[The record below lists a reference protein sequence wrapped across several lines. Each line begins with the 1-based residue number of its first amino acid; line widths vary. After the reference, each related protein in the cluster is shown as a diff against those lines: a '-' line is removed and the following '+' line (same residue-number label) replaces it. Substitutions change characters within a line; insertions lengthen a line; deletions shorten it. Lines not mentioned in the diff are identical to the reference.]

1 MDEVKGRDW
10 IGFIMNRHMLVVLG
24 IHVIGILALFA
35 VAPTHPVFIGMGIAA
50 YAFGARHAFDID
62 HIAAV
67 DNTIRKL
74 VAQKEDS
81 RGVGLY
87 FSLGHSTVVFLLA
100 VLTAVS
106 VKFVTQYMTS
116 MQDIG
121 GIIGVVVSGVFLV
134 FIAILNSMLFIQLWK
149 IFRKMKYEKMSE
161 AELEKIFQAKGFFTR
176 YLGRLFKLVN
186 KSWHIYPIGFLFGLG
201 FDTATEISL
210 LTMSAGAA
218 QSNLPIM
225 GIIAL
230 PLLFAAGMSLF
241 DTLDGLMMTKS
252 YAWADDRPVRKVYY
266 NLTVT
271 AISVVAALSVG
282 IVELAQITSDKLHL
296 SGAFWDAI
304 ASIDFGNLGFFLVV
318 AFLIIWGLSV
328 YIWKFHRIE
337 ERYTAK

>member
-1 MDEVKGRDW
+1 MLGVLVIHI
-10 IGFIMNRHMLVVLG
+10 IGFISLFIVVPD
-24 IHVIGILALFA
+24 H
-35 VAPTHPVFIGMGIAA
+35 PTFIGMGIAA
-50 YAFGARHAFDID
+50 YVFGVRHAFDID

-74 VAQKEDS
+74 IAQKKDS
-81 RGVGLY
+81 RGVGFF

-106 VKFVTQYMTS
+106 VKFVAKYMSS

-121 GIIGVVVSGVFLV
+121 GIIGVSVSGVFLV
-134 FIAILNSMLFIQLWK
+134 FLSILNLMLFVQLWK
-149 IFRKMKYEKMSE
+149 TFRKMKEEKITESD
-161 AELEKIFQAKGFFTR
+161 LEKLFEAKGFFTR
-176 YLGRLFKLVN
+176 YLKPLFKIVT

-218 QSNLPIM
+218 NNNFPVI

-252 YAWADDRPVRKVYY
+252 YAWANDRPVRKVYY
-266 NLTVT
+266 NLIVT
-271 AISVVAALSVG
+271 AISVVAALAVG
-282 IVELAQITSDKLHL
+282 IVELAQITTEKLHL
-296 SGAFWDAI
+296 SGGFWDVV
-304 ASIDFGNLGFFLVV
+304 ASIDFGNLGYFLVV
-318 AFLIIWGLSV
+318 AFLLIWGLSV
-328 YIWKFHRIE
+328 FIWKFYKIE
-337 ERYTAK
+337 ERYTVK

>member
-1 MDEVKGRDW
+1 MK
-10 IGFIMNRHMLVVLG
+10 FIWNRYMFGVLV
-24 IHVIGILALFA
+24 IHVIGFIALFS
-35 VAPTHPVFIGMGIAA
+35 VVPDHPAFIGMGIAA
-50 YAFGARHAFDID
+50 YVFGVRHAFDID

-74 VAQKEDS
+74 VAQKKDP
-81 RGVGLY
+81 RGVGFY

-106 VKFVTQYMTS
+106 VKFVAKYMSS

-121 GIIGVVVSGVFLV
+121 GIIGVTVSGVFLV
-134 FIAILNSMLFIQLWK
+134 FLSILNLMLFVQLWK
-149 IFRKMKYEKMSE
+149 MFRKMKEEKVNE
-161 AELEKIFQAKGFFTR
+161 TELEKMFEAKGFFTR
-176 YLGRLFKLVN
+176 YLGSLFNVVT

-218 QSNLPIM
+218 NNNFPVL

-252 YAWADDRPVRKVYY
+252 YAWANDRPVRKVYY
-266 NLTVT
+266 NLIVT
-271 AISVVAALSVG
+271 AISVVAALAVG
-282 IVELAQITSDKLHL
+282 IVELAQITTEKLHL
-296 SGAFWDAI
+296 SGGLWDII
-304 ASIDFGNLGFFLVV
+304 ASIDFGNLGYFLVV
-318 AFLIIWGLSV
+318 AFLVIWGLAV
-328 YIWKFHRIE
+328 FIWKFYNIE
-337 ERYTAK
+337 ERYTVK

>member
-1 MDEVKGRDW
+1 MK
-10 IGFIMNRHMLVVLG
+10 FIWNRYMFGVLV
-24 IHVIGILALFA
+24 IHVIGFIALFT
-35 VAPTHPVFIGMGIAA
+35 VVPDHPAFIGMGIAA
-50 YAFGARHAFDID
+50 YVFGVRHAFDID

-74 VAQKEDS
+74 VAQKKDP
-81 RGVGLY
+81 RGVGFY

-106 VKFVTQYMTS
+106 VKFVAKYMSS

-121 GIIGVVVSGVFLV
+121 GIIGVTVSGVFLV
-134 FIAILNSMLFIQLWK
+134 FLSILNLMLFVQLWK
-149 IFRKMKYEKMSE
+149 MFRKMKEEKINESDLEKMFE
-161 AELEKIFQAKGFFTR
+161 AKGFFTR
-176 YLGRLFKLVN
+176 YLGSLFNVVT

-218 QSNLPIM
+218 NNNFPVL

-252 YAWADDRPVRKVYY
+252 YAWANDRPVRKVYY
-266 NLTVT
+266 NLIVT
-271 AISVVAALSVG
+271 AISVVAALAVG
-282 IVELAQITSDKLHL
+282 IVELAQITTEKLHL
-296 SGAFWDAI
+296 SGGLWDII
-304 ASIDFGNLGFFLVV
+304 ASIDFGNLGYFLVV
-318 AFLIIWGLSV
+318 AFLVIWGLAV
-328 YIWKFHRIE
+328 FIWKFYRIE
-337 ERYTAK
+337 ERYTVK

>member
-1 MDEVKGRDW
+1 MK
-10 IGFIMNRHMLVVLG
+10 FIWNRYMLGVLV
-24 IHVIGILALFA
+24 IHVIGFIALFS
-35 VAPTHPVFIGMGIAA
+35 VVPDHPAFIGMGIAA
-50 YAFGARHAFDID
+50 YVFGVRHAFDID

-74 VAQKEDS
+74 VAQKKDP
-81 RGVGLY
+81 RGVGFY

-106 VKFVTQYMTS
+106 VKFVAKYMSS

-121 GIIGVVVSGVFLV
+121 GIIGVTVSGVFLV
-134 FIAILNSMLFIQLWK
+134 FLSILNLMLFVQLWK
-149 IFRKMKYEKMSE
+149 MFRKMKEEKINES
-161 AELEKIFQAKGFFTR
+161 ELEKMFEAKGFFTR
-176 YLGRLFKLVN
+176 YLGPLFNVVT

-218 QSNLPIM
+218 NNNFPVL

-252 YAWADDRPVRKVYY
+252 YAWANDRPVRKVYY
-266 NLTVT
+266 NLIVT
-271 AISVVAALSVG
+271 AISVVAALAVG
-282 IVELAQITSDKLHL
+282 IVELAQITTEKLHL
-296 SGAFWDAI
+296 SGGLWDVI
-304 ASIDFGNLGFFLVV
+304 ASIDFGNLGYFLVV
-318 AFLIIWGLSV
+318 SFLVIWGLAV
-328 YIWKFHRIE
+328 FIWKFYKIE
-337 ERYTAK
+337 ERYTVK

>member
-1 MDEVKGRDW
+1 MKFIWNRYMLGVLV
-10 IGFIMNRHMLVVLG
+10 IHIMGFI
-24 IHVIGILALFA
+24 ALFT
-35 VAPTHPVFIGMGIAA
+35 VVPTHPTFVGMGIAA
-50 YAFGARHAFDID
+50 YVFGVRHAFDID

-74 VAQKEDS
+74 IAQKKDS
-81 RGVGLY
+81 RGVGFF

-106 VKFVTQYMTS
+106 VKFVAKYMSS

-121 GIIGVVVSGVFLV
+121 GIIGVTVSGVFLV
-134 FIAILNSMLFIQLWK
+134 FLSILNLMLFVQLWRT
-149 IFRKMKYEKMSE
+149 FRKMKE
-161 AELEKIFQAKGFFTR
+161 EKIRESDLEQLFEAKGFFTR
-176 YLGRLFKLVN
+176 YLGPLFKVVT

-218 QSNLPIM
+218 NNNFPVL

-252 YAWADDRPVRKVYY
+252 YAWANDRPVRKVYY
-266 NLTVT
+266 NLIVT
-271 AISVVAALSVG
+271 AISVVAALAVG
-282 IVELAQITSDKLHL
+282 IVELAQITTEKLHL
-296 SGAFWDAI
+296 SGGLWDVI
-304 ASIDFGNLGFFLVV
+304 ASIDFGNLGYFLVIS
-318 AFLIIWGLSV
+318 FLLIWGLAV
-328 YIWKFHRIE
+328 FIWKFYKIE
-337 ERYTAK
+337 ERYTVK

>member
-1 MDEVKGRDW
+1 MK
-10 IGFIMNRHMLVVLG
+10 FIWNRYMFGVLV
-24 IHVIGILALFA
+24 IHVIGFIALFS
-35 VAPTHPVFIGMGIAA
+35 VVPDHPAFIGMGIAA
-50 YAFGARHAFDID
+50 YVFGVRHAFDID

-74 VAQKEDS
+74 VAQKKDP
-81 RGVGLY
+81 RGVGFY

-106 VKFVTQYMTS
+106 VKFVAKYMSS

-121 GIIGVVVSGVFLV
+121 GIIGVTVSGVFLV
-134 FIAILNSMLFIQLWK
+134 FLSILNLMLFVQLWK
-149 IFRKMKYEKMSE
+149 MFRKMKEEKINESDLEKMFE
-161 AELEKIFQAKGFFTR
+161 AKGFFTR
-176 YLGRLFKLVN
+176 YLGSLFNVVT

-218 QSNLPIM
+218 NNNFPVL

-252 YAWADDRPVRKVYY
+252 YAWANDRPVRKVYY
-266 NLTVT
+266 NLIVT
-271 AISVVAALSVG
+271 AISVVAALAVG
-282 IVELAQITSDKLHL
+282 IVELAQITTEKLHL
-296 SGAFWDAI
+296 SGGLWDI
-304 ASIDFGNLGFFLVV
+304 ISSIDFGNLGYFLVG
-318 AFLIIWGLSV
+318 AFLVIWGLAV
-328 YIWKFHRIE
+328 FIWKFYKIE
-337 ERYTAK
+337 ERYTVK